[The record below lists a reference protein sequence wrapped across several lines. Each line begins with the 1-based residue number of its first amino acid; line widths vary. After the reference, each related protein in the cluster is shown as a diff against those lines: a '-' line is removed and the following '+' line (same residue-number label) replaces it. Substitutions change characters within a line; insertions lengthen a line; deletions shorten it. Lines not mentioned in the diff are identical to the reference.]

1 MLTKSFGRCMKP
13 TKDRDY
19 KYRIAHR
26 KEICKYMKTYK
37 YKKRYYICDMVSLA
51 LWLVIVFC
59 AAYRYTRSFWGT
71 FALLVLALLGVIP
84 AMGFIWFDY
93 KNPAQISEEKLV
105 VPNSGN
111 IHEISFDQIVG
122 IRHFGIPHTRVLESL
137 IIDCG
142 SFGKVG
148 VGSYHEN
155 NSAFWRQIIENAK
168 AKNPN
173 VVIDPKLEKRLY
185 KTGKQR

>member
-1 MLTKSFGRCMKP
+1 MK
-13 TKDRDY
+13 KHM
-19 KYRIAHR
+19 I
-26 KEICKYMKTYK
+26 TYK
-37 YKKRYYICDMVSLA
+37 YKKGYYICDMVSLA

-59 AAYRYTRSFWGT
+59 AAYWYTRSYLET
-71 FALLVLALLGVIP
+71 IALLALALFGVIP
-84 AMGFIWFDY
+84 GIGFIRFDY

-122 IRHFGIPHTRVLESL
+122 IRHFGILHLRVLESL

-142 SFGKVG
+142 SLGKVG

>member
-1 MLTKSFGRCMKP
+1 MK
-13 TKDRDY
+13 KHM
-19 KYRIAHR
+19 I
-26 KEICKYMKTYK
+26 TYK
-37 YKKRYYICDMVSLA
+37 YKKGYYICDMVSLA

-59 AAYRYTRSFWGT
+59 AAYWYTRSFLET
-71 FALLVLALLGVIP
+71 IALLALALFGVIP
-84 AMGFIWFDY
+84 GIGFIRFDY
-93 KNPAQISEEKLV
+93 KNPAQINEEKLV
-105 VPNSGN
+105 FPNSGN

-122 IRHFGIPHTRVLESL
+122 IRHFGILHLRVLESL

-142 SFGKVG
+142 SLGKVG